1 MIDERRFPGP
11 QGRRL
16 FAYLITEQGRPVPRD
31 ELAEA
36 LWGDQPP
43 ATWDRA
49 LSVLV
54 SKLRV
59 VLSEC
64 GVDGASALTGAFG
77 CYRLELPEGSW
88 IDVVAAAGA
97 AQEAEDALARD
108 DATAARTAAGVAE
121 SLLRQ
126 SFLPGDEGSW
136 AEQKRREL
144 GEVRARA
151 LTALADSCLRTGDA
165 NEAVRWAEQAI
176 ALEPFRESGYRRLME
191 AHVAS
196 GNRAE
201 GLRVY
206 ERCRRL
212 LADELGAY
220 PSPETDAIYRR
231 LLEAPSQPAEAPA
244 PTAPATAP
252 TAQES
257 ASTAVLPEPVFVA
270 DEPHGSPEAG
280 SRHRGRRRWLAAGVA
295 VAVAA
300 GATVVAVVASSGG
313 GTHPTVAA
321 NSIVALDASDSV
333 AATVSVGARPVAMT
347 SVADAL
353 WVANFDDQTVT
364 RVDAA
369 SRQVVRTIPV
379 GETPIGIAAAGDGGV
394 WVADGAGGL
403 SRIDPSYNR
412 LTSTRVLAATE
423 PGDPATLSA
432 RPVLAAFGSI
442 WAVDPAGLVARL
454 DPRTGRR
461 IASVD
466 VGNLPSAIASGAGS
480 VWVTNG
486 ADGTVTRIDAA
497 TLLTT
502 TVPVGHGPAAVA
514 VNAAGVWV
522 ADAGDDTLVRIDPA
536 TNAIAGSTE
545 IGDGPAAILSTP
557 TALWV
562 ANARD
567 GTVMRLDPQYGH
579 VKKTIHLG
587 GTPNALAY
595 AAGQVWVSLAP
606 APPPPPATGGVAHF
620 TLEADLPSYDP
631 ALSPSPSFFYA
642 TCANLVT
649 YPDKPAPAG
658 SRIVPEVAEA
668 IPTPTD
674 GGRTYTFTIRPGF
687 RFSPPSNEPVTAATF
702 KTTIERV
709 TNPRLKS
716 PYTGA
721 FSGIAGYHAYVT
733 GKSAGLAGIVAR
745 GDTLTIRLSRPDGGF
760 LAWLAAGAACA
771 VPSGTPP
778 VEIED
783 IPSAGPYYIASYTPH
798 QQLVLKRNPNYRG
811 ERPHRLDQIV
821 FTIGVDPAPALTD
834 VEAGKADY
842 AFDGLP
848 PDAAPKLEAEYGP
861 GSNAAKDGHQQYF
874 ISEANVVRYLYMNT
888 SRPLFSNVRLRR
900 AVNYAIDRPAL
911 VAQGRRFAIANV
923 LIAGKP
929 TDSYLTPATIDTTD
943 IHLYPLNGPDLRRA
957 KRLAG
962 HVHAAAVLY
971 TPNASPWLQEAQI
984 VRRDLK
990 PLGIDVQIKTMAFGV
1005 FYRRISRPGE
1015 PFDLAISSWGSQTTD
1030 PAEVL
1035 DTFNSRALGFYADAN
1050 YAHLDD
1056 AAFDRKLAA
1065 ASKLS
1070 GTPRYRAYSRLAVE
1084 LERDVAPVA
1093 AFTTN
1098 ASRDFFSARIGCQLY
1113 QPVYGIDLAAL
1124 CLRH

>member
-16 FAYLITEQGRPVPRD
+16 FAYLVTEHGRPVPRD

-36 LWGDQPP
+36 LWGEQPP

-64 GVDGASALTGAFG
+64 GIDGGRALTGAFG

-88 IDVVAAAGA
+88 VDVVAAAEA
-97 AQEAEDALARD
+97 ARQAEDALAGN
-108 DATAARTAAGVAE
+108 DATAARAAAAVAE

-126 SFLPGDEGSW
+126 SFLPGDEGIW
-136 AEQKRREL
+136 VEQKRRAL
-144 GEVRARA
+144 DEVRARA
-151 LTALADSCLRTGDA
+151 LTALADACLRTGDA
-165 NEAVRWAEQAI
+165 SEAARWSEQAI

-196 GNRAE
+196 GNGAE

-231 LLEAPSQPAEAPA
+231 LLEAPSSPPTEQA
-244 PTAPATAP
+244 PTEPP
-252 TAQES
+252 LDS
-257 ASTAVLPEPVFVA
+257 ALVA
-270 DEPHGSPEAG
+270 DEPPGAAG
-280 SRHRGRRRWLAAGVA
+280 AAANRGPRHRWLAVGVA
-295 VAVAA
+295 IALAA
-300 GATVVAVVASSGG
+300 GATLVAVLTSGGG
-313 GTHPTVAA
+313 GTHTSVAA

-333 AATVSVGARPVAMT
+333 AATVPVGARPVAMT
-347 SVADAL
+347 SLAGAL

-364 RVDAA
+364 RVDV
-369 SRQVVRTIPV
+369 SSGRVVRTIPV
-379 GETPIGIAAAGDGGV
+379 GDTPIGIAATSEGV
-394 WVADGAGGL
+394 WVADGVGGL

-412 LTSTRVLAATE
+412 LTSTRVLAASD
-423 PGDPATLSA
+423 PGSPETLA
-432 RPVLAAFGSI
+432 PRPVLAAFGSV
-442 WAVDPAGLVARL
+442 WVVDPDGLVARV

-502 TVPVGHGPAAVA
+502 TIPVGHGPAAVA
-514 VNAAGVWV
+514 VNDAGAWV
-522 ADAGDDTLVRIDPA
+522 ADAGDDTLVRIDPE
-536 TNAIAGSTE
+536 TNAVAGSTQ

-567 GTVMRLDPQYGH
+567 GTVMRLDPQTGH
-579 VKKTIHLG
+579 VEKTIHLG
-587 GTPNALAY
+587 GMPNALAY
-595 AAGQVWVSLAP
+595 TAGRVWVSLAP
-606 APPPPPATGGVAHF
+606 EPPSPPTTGGVARF
-620 TLEADLPSYDP
+620 TLETDLPSYDP
-631 ALSPSPSFFYA
+631 ALSPWPAFFYA

-674 GGRTYTFTIRPGF
+674 GGRTYTFTVRPGY

-702 KTTIERV
+702 KATIERV

-716 PYTGA
+716 PYAGA

-733 GKSAGLAGIVAR
+733 GKSAGLAGVVAH

-771 VPSGTPP
+771 VPRGTPP

-821 FTIGVDPAPALTD
+821 FTIGVDPAHALTD
-834 VEAGKADY
+834 IEAGKADY

-861 GSNAAKDGHQQYF
+861 GSNAAKNGHQQYF

-888 SRPLFSNVRLRR
+888 SRPLFSRVSLRR

-911 VAQGRRFAIANV
+911 VAQGRRFAIANL

-929 TDSYLTPATIDTTD
+929 TDSYLTPATIGTTVSH
-943 IHLYPLNGPDLRRA
+943 IFPLNGPDLRRA

-962 HVHAAAVLY
+962 HVHAAAVMY
-971 TPNASPWLQEAQI
+971 TPNASPWLQEAQV

-990 PLGIDVQIKTMAFGV
+990 PLGIDVQIETMPFGA
-1005 FYRRISRPGE
+1005 FYRRINRPGE

-1035 DTFNSRALGFYADAN
+1035 DTFDSRAPGFYADSN
-1050 YAHLDD
+1050 YTHLDNV
-1056 AAFDRKLAA
+1056 AFDHKLAA
-1065 ASKLS
+1065 AAKLS

-1084 LERDVAPVA
+1084 LARDIAPAA

-1124 CLRH
+1124 CLRR